1 MRALSALLASTLAIS
16 AVFAP
21 TAFAQD
27 IGDTS
32 QIATAEESSDFTPA
46 DAINDTD
53 IQKITEKK
61 SVLDESDI
69 IYMILTDRFTTA
81 TAATTVHLALSTAPA
96 N

>member
-1 MRALSALLASTLAIS
+1 MRAISALLASTLAIS

-46 DAINDTD
+46 DAIKRHRHSENHR
-53 IQKITEKK
+53 KE
-61 SVLDESDI
+61 VCPGRE
-69 IYMILTDRFTTA
+69 RH
-81 TAATTVHLALSTAPA
+81 HLHDFDGSLLRQRQQQQRYTRR
-96 N
+96 